1 MLIQFFILRSWRGS
15 FGARRASH
23 CLFLYSRS
31 RALKSPTQLR
41 RWGVRLFL
49 LQCKTAL
56 LVIVSIPVLLNWVW
70 EKYGPMMMMMKKK
83 QQRRK
88 KLLPDYY
95 FSRAIKWKPSFLGFC
110 LLMLRDQ
117 TVIFYLLTGCCW
129 THWRLLYY
137 RKLLM
142 KQRWK
147 LSPYNPLQGNYPN
160 PVLLGQRWWCFST
173 AAAKAKSKQCSV
185 RIFKTLP
192 KSGLKVL
199 V

>member
-70 EKYGPMMMMMKKK
+70 EKYGPMRMMMK
-83 QQRRK
+83 QRRK

-110 LLMLRDQ
+110 FFL
-117 TVIFYLLTGCCW
+117 CCV
-129 THWRLLYY
+129 T
-137 RKLLM
+137 KLWFFTSWL
-142 KQRWK
+142 
-147 LSPYNPLQGNYPN
+147 
-160 PVLLGQRWWCFST
+160 
-173 AAAKAKSKQCSV
+173 AAAERIGGFFITASSWWNNVENYRHIIHCRVITLTQYFWDNVDDASLPPPPKPKASSALWEYSRPCQNQ
-185 RIFKTLP
+185 
-192 KSGLKVL
+192 G
-199 V
+199 